1 MPDHRTQYINL
12 QGKHSLEEIAKE
24 KKQEFL
30 AAKPFPH
37 IVIDNLISEDF
48 LRKCAEEF
56 PDLSKTENA
65 IRHSGRTDEKL
76 ASPRGNDFQPPSIYE
91 LLSFLNSSEFIDF
104 LQELTSVEEPLI
116 PDPHFIGG
124 GLHQIRKGG
133 FLKVHADFC
142 RHPDN
147 TLDRRLN
154 VLLSLNEDWEED
166 YGGHLEL
173 YDKEVSSCRQKILPV
188 FNRMVIFNTN
198 DFTYHGHPDPLKCPQ
213 NRSRNSLALYYFSNG
228 RPKSELRT
236 SLETQS
242 TIYRAR
248 RGEAFRFDMK
258 HTLLQFIPP
267 IAYPAARRIKRLLR
281 NQ

>member
-12 QGKHSLEEIAKE
+12 QGKHSLQEIAKE

-30 AAKPFPH
+30 AAEPFPH

-104 LQELTSVEEPLI
+104 LQELTSVEESLI
-116 PDPHFIGG
+116 PDPHFIGA

-142 RHPDN
+142 RHPEN
-147 TLDRRLN
+147 NLDRRLN
-154 VLLSLNEDWEED
+154 VLLYLNEDWEED

-198 DFTYHGHPDPLKCPQ
+198 DFTYHGHPEPLKCPQ
-213 NRSRNSLALYYFSNG
+213 SRSRNSLALYYFSNG

>member
-12 QGKHSLEEIAKE
+12 QGKHSLQEIAKE

-30 AAKPFPH
+30 AAEPFPH

-65 IRHSGRTDEKL
+65 SRHFARTSEKL

-104 LQELTSVEEPLI
+104 LQELTSVEESLI
-116 PDPHFIGG
+116 PDPHFIGA

-142 RHPDN
+142 RHPEN
-147 TLDRRLN
+147 NLDRRLN
-154 VLLSLNEDWEED
+154 VLLYLNEDWEED

-248 RGEAFRFDMK
+248 RGEVFRFDMK

-267 IAYPAARRIKRLLR
+267 VAFPAARRIKRLLR